1 MCGIAGISLGN
12 PKQLDSKALWKAAN
26 SIKHRGPDDIGVFLD
41 EPNGVGL
48 AHTRLSIQDLST
60 HGHQPMKSEDG
71 KIILSFNGEIYN
83 FKELRAELINDGYH
97 FNGHSD
103 TEVVLRLYI
112 SYKDKGTDP
121 LEFVKRLNGI
131 FGLAI
136 WDASN
141 EVLLLIRDPL
151 GVKPVYFFRNHST
164 VAFSSE
170 IKGLLPLVNKQKEI
184 NYDAL
189 YRYLT
194 FLWCP
199 GNATLFKSIEKL
211 GPGEAL
217 RIRKGEI
224 VERVQWYTL
233 PHFRSEAILEDPEA
247 EIQQTQNRLR
257 TAIHRQLVSDVPVG
271 AFLSG
276 GLDSSAIVAFAREVN
291 PDITCFTIDT
301 GKETEAGIVSDLPYA
316 KKVAN
321 YLNLPLEII
330 KVDSAQMA
338 SGIEEMVYQLD
349 EPLGDPAPLNVLHI
363 SKLARDHGMK
373 VLLSGAGGDDLFSG
387 YRRHYALQLEK
398 WWRWMPKTSRSLLD
412 MASTK
417 IPENS
422 PLTRRIKKLFRG
434 ANLDGDERITNYFKW
449 LPKDQILPLFS
460 KDIRETLESKNAAE
474 PMIDFLSPMP
484 KQVKHF
490 ERMLALEQRF
500 FLTDHNLTYTDKM
513 AMAVGVEVRVPFL
526 DLELVDYAASISSRL
541 KQRGSCGKWILK
553 KAMENYLPH
562 DIIYRPKS
570 GFGAPLVEWLSH
582 DFKDLLSDLLSEES
596 VNNRG
601 IFDYQGI
608 QALRHKSSSGRL
620 DCSYVLL
627 TLVCVEIWLRK
638 FYD

>member
-1 MCGIAGISLGN
+1 
-12 PKQLDSKALWKAAN
+12 
-26 SIKHRGPDDIGVFLD
+26 
-41 EPNGVGL
+41 
-48 AHTRLSIQDLST
+48 
-60 HGHQPMKSEDG
+60 
-71 KIILSFNGEIYN
+71 
-83 FKELRAELINDGYH
+83 
-97 FNGHSD
+97 
-103 TEVVLRLYI
+103 
-112 SYKDKGTDP
+112 
-121 LEFVKRLNGI
+121 
-131 FGLAI
+131 
-136 WDASN
+136 
-141 EVLLLIRDPL
+141 
-151 GVKPVYFFRNHST
+151 
-164 VAFSSE
+164 
-170 IKGLLPLVNKQKEI
+170 
-184 NYDAL
+184 
-189 YRYLT
+189 
-194 FLWCP
+194 
-199 GNATLFKSIEKL
+199 
-211 GPGEAL
+211 
-217 RIRKGEI
+217 
-224 VERVQWYTL
+224 
-233 PHFRSEAILEDPEA
+233 
-247 EIQQTQNRLR
+247 
-257 TAIHRQLVSDVPVG
+257 
-271 AFLSG
+271 
-276 GLDSSAIVAFAREVN
+276 
-291 PDITCFTIDT
+291 
-301 GKETEAGIVSDLPYA
+301 
-316 KKVAN
+316 
-321 YLNLPLEII
+321 
-330 KVDSAQMA
+330 
-338 SGIEEMVYQLD
+338 
-349 EPLGDPAPLNVLHI
+349 
-363 SKLARDHGMK
+363 
-373 VLLSGAGGDDLFSG
+373 
-387 YRRHYALQLEK
+387 
-398 WWRWMPKTSRSLLD
+398 
-412 MASTK
+412 
-417 IPENS
+417 
-422 PLTRRIKKLFRG
+422 LTRRIKKLFRG